1 MNLQILVGS
10 AQTRYNRDY
19 GGRWSNSQKTS
30 KEQTRRHKS
39 GPQEAPPTPSPSSP
53 PWHSVLSLLCTF
65 PRLQPGSLLAWPAC
79 QPGCLTHWRPPPA
92 LSLSPSTQKGS
103 NFLLH
108 FLPQLQGLVDSKS
121 VSPVDRESFSPVHS
135 FCFHLWKSQGQRDRG
150 HCVTLAPAVREEFG
164 QELRDQG

>member
-19 GGRWSNSQKTS
+19 DGRWSNSQKTS

-65 PRLQPGSLLAWPAC
+65 PRLQPGSLRAWPAC
-79 QPGCLTHWRPPPA
+79 LPARLPDSLEAPSRSFTFTQHPEGEQLPPPF
-92 LSLSPSTQKGS
+92 LSS
-103 NFLLH
+103 
-108 FLPQLQGLVDSKS
+108 
-121 VSPVDRESFSPVHS
+121 R
-135 FCFHLWKSQGQRDRG
+135 
-150 HCVTLAPAVREEFG
+150 A
-164 QELRDQG
+164 